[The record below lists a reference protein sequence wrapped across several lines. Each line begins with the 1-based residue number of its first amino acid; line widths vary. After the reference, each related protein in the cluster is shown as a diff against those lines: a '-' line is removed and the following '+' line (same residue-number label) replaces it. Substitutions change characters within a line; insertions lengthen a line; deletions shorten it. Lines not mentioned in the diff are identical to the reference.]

1 MAEHAGL
8 PAGKRHL
15 VTLSCDDGFRDSCIR
30 LAEIHERHGLKAC
43 LNVLAADDGSFG
55 GDAGDVQQQAVKG
68 DFALWRE
75 LAQRGHEIM
84 PHGWNHTNKA
94 AVPLATAQD
103 LISRCLAA
111 FTRELPAFE
120 ARTSVFNFPYGAST
134 PALEAWLSTQVRA
147 FRPGGNGFN
156 PLPSRATIRVT
167 CTATG
172 PTGIEAHLE
181 GLIARLLA
189 MPEGWLV
196 YNLHGLDGEGWGPVP
211 APWLDGLLGRL
222 TKMPSVLVQPTASL
236 LAAADAA

>member
-1 MAEHAGL
+1 MAKHAGL

-15 VTLSCDDGFRDSCIR
+15 LTLSCDDGFRDSSIR
-30 LAEIHERHGLKAC
+30 IAEIHERHGLKAC

-55 GDAGDVQQQAVKG
+55 GHPGDQQRTAEKG
-68 DFALWRE
+68 DFTLWRQ
-75 LAQRGHEIM
+75 LALRGHEIM

-111 FTRELPAFE
+111 FTREMPAFD

-134 PALEAWLSTQVRA
+134 PALEAWLGTRVRA
-147 FRPGGNGFN
+147 CRPGGDGFN
-156 PLPSRATIRVT
+156 PLPSRATTRVT

-172 PTGIEAHLE
+172 PTGIEPHLE
-181 GLIARLLA
+181 HLIAQLLEL
-189 MPEGWLV
+189 PEGWLV

-211 APWLDGLLGRL
+211 ALWLDGLLGRL
-222 TKMPSVLVQPTASL
+222 QQLPSLLVQPTASL